1 MCFINYVN
9 KKKHTITPND
19 QITHTHTTDD
29 CMLPEAML
37 NRCVRSVYNFQRK
50 EMEGRAGG
58 NRGSELM
65 QMGGAGSSRGIT
77 SKAFGAEEQTL
88 CRSTNC
94 WRPGVAAG
102 MKK

>member
-1 MCFINYVN
+1 
-9 KKKHTITPND
+9 
-19 QITHTHTTDD
+19 
-29 CMLPEAML
+29 
-37 NRCVRSVYNFQRK
+37 
-50 EMEGRAGG
+50 
-58 NRGSELM
+58 M